1 MSNQNVMEMN
11 SIKTLKELLN
21 NISYILINNFNWQ
34 KIIILIDN
42 KYGIFQTLSN
52 SVVYDSETKTIIVD
66 DLQIEFDLIK
76 KLIKKGIKVDN
87 SNFIIRLQNEHISKY
102 FLPLK
107 NIIEFTERQNIFI
120 IPLNHRNKVLG
131 AALLLND
138 SSILDIDDNIVNV
151 IELFANQI
159 ALNIEHAR
167 LLGNE
172 QRQKREIEILR
183 QAALFITKSLDIDI
197 VINHILKQMKQVV
210 PFDSATVQI
219 LENNHLKIISCCGFS
234 DEDIILG
241 SIFNLDKNNPNKKV
255 IESKCP
261 YILNNAP
268 STYRSFR
275 DEPRANNI
283 HSWLGVPMIINE
295 KVIGMISLDNISID
309 FYKENH
315 SRLAF
320 AFASQAAIAIE
331 NARLYE
337 QAKNE
342 INNRKII
349 EKALI
354 ESEKYYRSTI
364 DSIPDY
370 IHIIDRDLKITF
382 INKAFIEWNNQLGIS
397 VNVIGKTVYET
408 FPFLSENVLK
418 EYEYVFETGKIHLS
432 EDCVILKGEALTT
445 VTHKIPVFKDK
456 KVIQIITVIRD
467 ISNLK
472 HFEETLANRN
482 KFMDITMRSIHDGVI
497 STDLDTNILFMNTAA
512 EHLTG
517 WTLEQSSDKP
527 LCNIFKL
534 INERNQLICN
544 ASIDKVRNIGEL
556 CFFSNNIFLLSMNGK
571 KIMISASGAPI
582 MGKNNLMIGFAIV
595 FSDITEKSRMEQEI
609 IKASKLE
616 SIGILAG
623 GIAHDFNNILTA
635 IMGNISLAKMEI
647 NSDNKIYS
655 YLSDAEQ
662 ASMHARDL
670 TQQLLTFSKGGMPV
684 KTLCS
689 IQELIKESA
698 LFSLRGAKSK
708 CQFDLPNDLWT
719 IEADRG
725 QISEVINNLII
736 NADQSMPEGG
746 IIDIKANNI
755 SITPNDHIHLNSGNY
770 VKLSI
775 EDHGIG
781 INKEVIHNIY
791 DPFFTTK
798 QNGSGLGLTV
808 VYSIISKHNGVISVE
823 SEVSNGTIFYIYL
836 PACSKTINR
845 EKNTLE
851 IVTGTGTILLM
862 DDNKTIR
869 NTTGKMLEQIGYN
882 CDYASNGNELIDL
895 YRTKINTGGYYDA
908 VLMDLT
914 IPGGMGGKE
923 AAKILLEIDP
933 NAKLIVSSG
942 YASDPIMAN
951 YKNYGFSDVIAKPY
965 EIKELSNVI
974 RDVLRK

>member
-11 SIKTLKELLN
+11 SIRTLKELLN

-34 KIIILIDN
+34 KIIILIN
-42 KYGIFQTLSN
+42 NEYGIFQTLSN
-52 SVVYDSETKTIIVD
+52 LAVYNSETKTIVVD
-66 DLQIEFDLIK
+66 NLQIEFDMIK
-76 KLIKKGIKVDN
+76 KLIKNGIKVDN
-87 SNFIIRLQNEHISKY
+87 SNFIIKLQNEHISKY
-102 FLPLK
+102 FSPLK
-107 NIIEFTERQNIFI
+107 NIIEFTEKENIFI
-120 IPLNHRNKVLG
+120 IPLKHRNKILG
-131 AALLLND
+131 AALMIND
-138 SSILDIDDNIVNV
+138 SSISDIDDNIVNV
-151 IELFANQI
+151 IEDFANQI

-167 LLGNE
+167 LLGDE
-172 QRQKREIEILR
+172 QKQKREIEILR
-183 QAALFITKSLDIDI
+183 QAALFITKSLDIDT

-219 LENNHLKIISCCGFS
+219 LEKNHLKVISCYGFS
-234 DEDIILG
+234 DKNIILG
-241 SIFNLDKNNPNKKV
+241 SIFNLNKNHPNKKV
-255 IESKCP
+255 IENKCP

-268 STYRSFR
+268 SVYKDFR
-275 DEPRANNI
+275 YEPRSIDI

-295 KVIGMISLDNISID
+295 KVIGMISLDNTKIN
-309 FYKENH
+309 FYKEKH

-354 ESEKYYRSTI
+354 ESEKYYRSII

-370 IHIIDRDLKITF
+370 IHIVDRDLKITF
-382 INKAFIEWNNQLGIS
+382 INKAFIEWNNQLGIPA
-397 VNVIGKTVYET
+397 NVIGKTVYET
-408 FPFLSENVLK
+408 FPFISENVLK
-418 EYEYVFETGKIHLS
+418 EYEYVFKTGKIHFS
-432 EDCVILKGEALTT
+432 EDCVILKGEAFTT
-445 VTHKIPVFKDK
+445 LTHKIPVFKDK

-467 ISNLK
+467 ISKLK
-472 HFEETLANRN
+472 YFEETLANRN

-512 EHLTG
+512 ENLTG
-517 WTLEQSSDKP
+517 WTLEQSAGKP
-527 LCNIFKL
+527 LCKIFK
-534 INERNQLICN
+534 IANEKSQLICK
-544 ASIDKVRNIGEL
+544 ASIDKVKNIGEL
-556 CFFSNNIFLLSMNGK
+556 YFFNNNIFLLSKNGK
-571 KIMISASGAPI
+571 KIMISASEAPI
-582 MGKNNLMIGFAIV
+582 MGKDNLMIGFAIV

-623 GIAHDFNNILTA
+623 GIAHDFNNILTG

-647 NSDNKIYS
+647 DSDNKIYS

-662 ASMHARDL
+662 ESMHARDL

-708 CQFDLPNDLWT
+708 CLFYLPNDLWT
-719 IEADRG
+719 IEVDRG

-746 IIDIKANNI
+746 IINIKASNI
-755 SITPNDHIHLNSGNY
+755 SITPNDHISLNNGNY
-770 VKLSI
+770 VKISI

-781 INKEVIHNIY
+781 INKEAIHNIY

-808 VYSIISKHNGVISVE
+808 VYSIINKHNGVISVK
-823 SEVSNGTIFYIYL
+823 SEVNNGTIFYIYL

-851 IVTGTGTILLM
+851 IVTGKGTILLM
-862 DDNKTIR
+862 DDNKIIR
-869 NTTGKMLEQIGYN
+869 NTTGKMLKQIGYN

-895 YRTKINTGGYYDA
+895 YRTKMNTGEYYDA

-923 AAKILLEIDP
+923 AAEILLEIDP

-951 YKNYGFSDVIAKPY
+951 YKNYGFSNVIAKPY
-965 EIKELSNVI
+965 EIKKLSNVI
-974 RDVLRK
+974 RDVLIK